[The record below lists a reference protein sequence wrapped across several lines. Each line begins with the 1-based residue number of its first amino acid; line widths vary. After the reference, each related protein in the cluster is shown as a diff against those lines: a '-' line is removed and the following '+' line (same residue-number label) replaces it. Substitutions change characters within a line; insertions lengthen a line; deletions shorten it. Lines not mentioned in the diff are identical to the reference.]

1 MEIEAKKQQEDC
13 TKTEV
18 EAEVGGGRKGVA
30 GVEATT
36 KGRRRVV
43 QKGEGSV
50 VETGTIGG
58 TTCTH

>member
-1 MEIEAKKQQEDC
+1 VTKSQKDC
-13 TKTEV
+13 SKTEGEV
-18 EAEVGGGRKGVA
+18 ETGGGRKGVA